1 MVFHDRKDAGEQLAK
16 LLDSYRE
23 TNALVLGIPRGG
35 IEIGYYVAA
44 HLNAELSV
52 LVSKR
57 LAYPGHE
64 EYDFGAL
71 CEEDMIYIR
80 ENKHRLSDEVIQ
92 RVLLK
97 NKKEIQHNISLFR
110 NGTPLP
116 KLKDRIVIITDD
128 GIATGT
134 TLIPAI
140 RLCRALKAARIVVA
154 VPVAGKLF
162 DQNLTEADE
171 VKILHQTESHKNI
184 KQAYKTFKRLS
195 DEEALNFLKNYPTSL
210 S

>member
-1 MVFHDRKDAGEQLAK
+1 MIFQDRKDAGEQLAE
-16 LLDSYRE
+16 LLNEYKKM
-23 TNALVLGIPRGG
+23 NPLVLGIPRGG
-35 IEIGYYVAA
+35 IEIGYYVA
-44 HLNAELSV
+44 LNLKAELSV

-64 EYDFGAL
+64 EYDFGAV
-71 CEEDMIYIR
+71 CEKDVIYIR
-80 ENKHRLSDEVIQ
+80 EKKHRLSDEVIQ
-92 RVLLK
+92 RVLQK
-97 NKKEIQHNISLFR
+97 SKKEIEHGITIFR
-110 NGTPLP
+110 NGIPLP
-116 KLKDRIVIITDD
+116 ELSDRTIIITDD

-140 RLCRALKAARIVVA
+140 RLCRTLKAARIIVA

-162 DQNLTEADE
+162 DKSLIEADE

-184 KQAYKTFKRLS
+184 TLAYKTFKRL
-195 DEEALNFLKNYPTSL
+195 DDDEALAFIKNYPVSL